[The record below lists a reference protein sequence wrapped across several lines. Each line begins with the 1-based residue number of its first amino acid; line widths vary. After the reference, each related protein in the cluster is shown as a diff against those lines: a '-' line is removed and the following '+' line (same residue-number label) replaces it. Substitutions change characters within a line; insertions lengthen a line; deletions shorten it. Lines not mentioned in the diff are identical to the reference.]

1 MFIKESFKVQDRP
14 VTDYIKF
21 TDRVSDFTLQ
31 LNFKKSYL
39 LSLGIGS
46 KKNIHNDLK
55 RPFKKI
61 LSFRCPLLKQKREL
75 LHDSLPDAVLF
86 RLGCPRQRRK
96 RKGGNKAPLLCW
108 VTFDNLQRS
117 RASSLNRIS
126 R

>member
-1 MFIKESFKVQDRP
+1 MWPIFYVTKSYVYKRVLRDRP

-61 LSFRCPLLKQKREL
+61 LSFPTRCLYEVGFCLLQSKTTY
-75 LHDSLPDAVLF
+75 HN
-86 RLGCPRQRRK
+86 RLNTEADLRIQH
-96 RKGGNKAPLLCW
+96 
-108 VTFDNLQRS
+108 
-117 RASSLNRIS
+117 SSLSQTLKTLQKHKIIPLFH
-126 R
+126 